1 MFTFPHALHI
11 SPPPPSKCT
20 ECSLLFLK
28 CRTERSR
35 DRTASRSST
44 TAKAN
49 HSVFLSARHIHPKS
63 HELRL
68 GVLCLRQQSVSL
80 TLQQV
85 TDQTTVFVTG
95 GSVVTSLTDTSLT
108 AELKQYVCS
117 YTCIKKKRKKQF
129 KKKQNTDVR
138 VLTNSMQVK
147 HTREHTGL
155 WPAVSI
161 LSIYKRGRG
170 PSLPAFWSRAS
181 ARAVFIDVRGNQY
194 YIRHF
199 VCCRVQPIAR
209 DDARPFGRRHK

>member
-28 CRTERSR
+28 RKTERSR

-49 HSVFLSARHIHPKS
+49 HSAFLAAGHIHPKS

-85 TDQTTVFVTG
+85 TDQTTVFAFVTW
-95 GSVVTSLTDTSLT
+95 GSVVTTDTSLT
-108 AELKQYVCS
+108 AELNQYVCS
-117 YTCIKKKRKKQF
+117 YTCIKKNKRKIK
-129 KKKQNTDVR
+129 KKKQR
-138 VLTNSMQVK
+138 
-147 HTREHTGL
+147 
-155 WPAVSI
+155 
-161 LSIYKRGRG
+161 
-170 PSLPAFWSRAS
+170 
-181 ARAVFIDVRGNQY
+181 
-194 YIRHF
+194 
-199 VCCRVQPIAR
+199 C
-209 DDARPFGRRHK
+209 

>member
-1 MFTFPHALHI
+1 MCHYTKCNKSKLSSNILSHVLWHPFLGLFLEMFTFPHALHI

-44 TAKAN
+44 TVKAN
-49 HSVFLSARHIHPKS
+49 HSAFLSAGHIHPKS

-85 TDQTTVFVTG
+85 TDQATVFAFVTG
-95 GSVVTSLTDTSLT
+95 GSVVISLTDTSLT

-117 YTCIKKKRKKQF
+117 YVYKKKKRK
-129 KKKQNTDVR
+129 NN
-138 VLTNSMQVK
+138 L
-147 HTREHTGL
+147 
-155 WPAVSI
+155 
-161 LSIYKRGRG
+161 
-170 PSLPAFWSRAS
+170 
-181 ARAVFIDVRGNQY
+181 
-194 YIRHF
+194 
-199 VCCRVQPIAR
+199 
-209 DDARPFGRRHK
+209 RRNKTPTLEY

>member
-49 HSVFLSARHIHPKS
+49 HSAFLAAGHIHPKS

-85 TDQTTVFVTG
+85 TDQTTVFSFVTG
-95 GSVVTSLTDTSLT
+95 GSVVISLTDTSLT
-108 AELKQYVCS
+108 TELKQYVCS
-117 YTCIKKKRKKQF
+117 YTCIKKEKKTQF
-129 KKKQNTDVR
+129 RKKQNTDVR

-155 WPAVSI
+155 WPAVSM

-170 PSLPAFWSRAS
+170 PIF
-181 ARAVFIDVRGNQY
+181 ARFLVSSKCEGCFY
-194 YIRHF
+194 
-199 VCCRVQPIAR
+199 
-209 DDARPFGRRHK
+209 